1 MTRPRIGH
9 KFILDYL
16 LEHNDHI
23 VPYGELKNALV
34 PEQIKD
40 DSGIT
45 MNLRYLIKQKLIWK
59 VLDQG
64 YVSLEHGEPAIA
76 KLLCEFLFSMTD
88 LFPDHA
94 KQYEEA
100 GGIVMEFLSDMYTY
114 KTEEEADQAV
124 KLLNE
129 AQAKYEQKEV

>member
-1 MTRPRIGH
+1 
-9 KFILDYL
+9 
-16 LEHNDHI
+16 
-23 VPYGELKNALV
+23 
-34 PEQIKD
+34 
-40 DSGIT
+40 